1 MNKKAIALVLA
12 LLLLMAAALF
22 GLPLM
27 TGHIQQQRQDAA
39 IYVTATPA
47 PEPDEYGVYGG

>member
-27 TGHIQQQRQDAA
+27 TGHIQQQRQDVA